1 MTPLRKRMMEELQLR
16 NLSPVTADTYL
27 RVVERFARH
36 FDQSPDRLGLEQVR
50 EYLLHLLRE
59 TKVVASTVM
68 VNRAAL
74 KFLYAAVLKQKWFD
88 AEIACPKR
96 RPTLPG
102 ILSPDE
108 ITSILDHTHNLK
120 HWTIIATLYATGLRA
135 NELRHLKVSA
145 IDGKRMVV
153 HVREGKGGVP
163 RDIALSP
170 VLRERLRV
178 YFRWRRP
185 TDWLFPSKQRQDQ
198 PLDLASIR
206 NLCRNAGKRAG
217 IPRRVYPHLFRH
229 ACATHMLDG
238 GADLRTIQALLGHT
252 DIRTTAKY
260 LRVSLQ
266 RLQALRSPFDT
277 LQLKPIDHS
286 EDNGRQR

>member
-59 TKVVASTVM
+59 KKVVASTVM

-74 KFLYAAVLKQKWFD
+74 RFLYAAVLKQKWFD
-88 AEIACPKR
+88 DEIACPKR

-135 NELRHLKVSA
+135 NELRHLKVSD

-185 TDWLFPSKQRQDQ
+185 TNWLFPSKNRITINRSI
-198 PLDLASIR
+198 PLRFGICAAMPESEPVFLAGFIHTCSGMPAPPTCSMAAPIYVPSR
-206 NLCRNAGKRAG
+206 RCLG
-217 IPRRVYPHLFRH
+217 IPISGQPQSICGCR
-229 ACATHMLDG
+229 CNG
-238 GADLRTIQALLGHT
+238 C
-252 DIRTTAKY
+252 
-260 LRVSLQ
+260 
-266 RLQALRSPFDT
+266 RLSAARST
-277 LQLKPIDHS
+277 RC
-286 EDNGRQR
+286 N

>member
-88 AEIACPKR
+88 DAIGCPKR

-108 ITSILDHTHNLK
+108 IKSILDHTHNLK
-120 HWTIIATLYATGLRA
+120 HWTIIATLLCHRLARKRTA
-135 NELRHLKVSA
+135 ASESERH
-145 IDGKRMVV
+145 
-153 HVREGKGGVP
+153 
-163 RDIALSP
+163 
-170 VLRERLRV
+170 
-178 YFRWRRP
+178 RR
-185 TDWLFPSKQRQDQ
+185 
-198 PLDLASIR
+198 
-206 NLCRNAGKRAG
+206 
-217 IPRRVYPHLFRH
+217 
-229 ACATHMLDG
+229 
-238 GADLRTIQALLGHT
+238 
-252 DIRTTAKY
+252 
-260 LRVSLQ
+260 
-266 RLQALRSPFDT
+266 
-277 LQLKPIDHS
+277 
-286 EDNGRQR
+286 